1 MRSCRYNNE
10 RKKKSTTKNTNETFI
25 SWSIN
30 VWMHLRTEHTFSILY
45 PHRLRVNDK
54 HRQTPVFSPKLI
66 NNHTVARI
74 SQLPC
79 DSHSFHRS
87 SRSFS
92 LSLRLSHT
100 VSVRKHRV
108 QVKYNQNIGFVLFCF
123 VCPSSHV
130 WMCVVSWC
138 CFTRLKSERHRIDNI
153 KIFSGVGKLNGTA
166 LGERCVCRD
175 VLCII
180 KEAARGRK
188 MCTQNQTYETNKT
201 DRNEMATTTTTP
213 PELWHGIRIHPNPI
227 ETPYE
232 PKNTIIFRPFSV
244 SHTQTHT
251 QSGTQKPNSS
261 ICYNR
266 NNKNKHS
273 PCEIPFW
280 HSNICNIF
288 AVHGLCDRCDA
299 IHDAA
304 ADDDDDSVEMLLKI
318 VCITWRAPQFS
329 IVLRKQNHEQ
339 QFSQL
344 QNHSRIFL
352 LDDFYGCARMSTKQS
367 TKIDLDVSSPSFNLL
382 VLLENWLAALARRAM
397 YAMQFDL
404 MIPPKHCTNTFGQWI
419 DRLFFV
425 VSLLSI
431 ESNSNILFSHSRFI
445 SLIRPERIPQNRSY
459 LIWMWMLHN

>member
-92 LSLRLSHT
+92 LPLRLSHT
-100 VSVRKHRV
+100 VSVRKYRV

-166 LGERCVCRD
+166 LGECCVCRD

-213 PELWHGIRIHPNPI
+213 ELWHGIRIHPNPI
-227 ETPYE
+227 ETPYK

-244 SHTQTHT
+244 SHTHKRTH
-251 QSGTQKPNSS
+251 
-261 ICYNR
+261 NR
-266 NNKNKHS
+266 AHRNLTVAYVITETTKINILHAKYHS
-273 PCEIPFW
+273 DIPTF
-280 HSNICNIF
+280 
-288 AVHGLCDRCDA
+288 V
-299 IHDAA
+299 
-304 ADDDDDSVEMLLKI
+304 
-318 VCITWRAPQFS
+318 
-329 IVLRKQNHEQ
+329 
-339 QFSQL
+339 
-344 QNHSRIFL
+344 IFL
-352 LDDFYGCARMSTKQS
+352 LYMGFVTDAMRYTMLLPMMMMILLKCSWKLCALHDEHHSFQSFCVSRTMNNNSHNFKTIRVYFYWTISMVVRACRQNSPLKSILMSHHLPL
-367 TKIDLDVSSPSFNLL
+367 IYSF
-382 VLLENWLAALARRAM
+382 
-397 YAMQFDL
+397 F
-404 MIPPKHCTNTFGQWI
+404 
-419 DRLFFV
+419 
-425 VSLLSI
+425 
-431 ESNSNILFSHSRFI
+431 
-445 SLIRPERIPQNRSY
+445 
-459 LIWMWMLHN
+459 